1 MVTITVSL
9 PNNEKDTVK
18 LIETMT
24 KEKGYKLITI
34 DRPGRTILFEI
45 GKDIKES
52 DTEIS
57 APQLLLD

>member
-45 GKDIKES
+45 GKDIKETP
-52 DTEIS
+52 DETNK
-57 APQLLLD
+57 PTLLLD

>member
-45 GKDIKES
+45 GKDIRES
-52 DTEIS
+52 DLDNQT
-57 APQLLLD
+57 PQLLED